1 MADPLAACRVIRSGR
16 CRLLV
21 GALMALLAAGN
32 AAAEGVPA
40 KPAPVRIGVLAF
52 GTVSWELAAM
62 EAEVPAPTRSPAI
75 VPTVLAGAEAGKV
88 ALQGKAVDLIVADW
102 IWVARQRSQG
112 LDFTFVP
119 YSTMH
124 GALVVPAD
132 SAIRSVGDLKGKKL
146 GVVGGGLDKNW
157 LMLKLLAKRKYGLD
171 AEQAIEPVFGAP
183 PLLNQQLTQG
193 RLDALLNYWHY
204 AVKLEAQGYR
214 TLLDGRA
221 LLRELGVDADLAN
234 LGFVFRES
242 WAKQHPEALRVL
254 LERFRSA
261 HLRLCD
267 NDAAWQRIVPLTQ
280 ETNPKAIMLLRQ
292 RYCKGGVGD
301 PPERQAEAAGRLFAL
316 LREAGGATFAN
327 TALPTGTFWIPP
339 R

>member
-1 MADPLAACRVIRSGR
+1 MA
-16 CRLLV
+16 
-21 GALMALLAAGN
+21 ALLAAGD
-32 AAAEGVPA
+32 AAAEGVPG
-40 KPAPVRIGVLAF
+40 KPEPVRIGVLAF

-62 EAEVPAPTRSPAI
+62 EAEAPAPTGSPAI

-112 LDFTFVP
+112 SDFTFVP

-132 SAIRSVGDLKGKKL
+132 SAIRNVGDLKGKKL

-157 LMLKLLAKRKYGLD
+157 LMLKLLARRKYGLD
-171 AEQAIEPVFGAP
+171 AEKAIEPVFGAP
-183 PLLNQQLTQG
+183 PLLNQQLVQG
-193 RLDALLNYWHY
+193 RLDALLNYWHH
-204 AVKLEAQGYR
+204 AAKLEAQGYR

-221 LLRELGVDADLAN
+221 LLRELGVQGDLAN
-234 LGFVFRES
+234 LGFVFREA
-242 WAKQHPEALRVL
+242 WAKQQPAALRAL
-254 LERFRSA
+254 LERFRRA
-261 HLRLCD
+261 HSRLCE
-267 NDAAWQRIVPLTQ
+267 NDSVWQRVVPLTR
-280 ETNPKAIMLLRQ
+280 ESDPKTLALLRQ
-292 RYCKGGVGD
+292 RYCEGGVGD

-316 LREAGGATFAN
+316 LREAGGETFADV
-327 TALPTGTFWIPP
+327 ALPAGTFWIPP